1 MNVYTPE
8 ALAVVAAE
16 DVPVKDTVAPEPPD
30 PLIVPEM
37 ENVCGATAVAVKFAP
52 VIFAVVTDSASE
64 AGAKVNPVWF
74 ALTV

>member
-30 PLIVPEM
+30 PLIVPEI
-37 ENVCGATAVAVKFAP
+37 ENVCGATAVAAKFTP

-64 AGAKVNPVWF
+64 AGLNVNPVW
-74 ALTV
+74 LGVTV